1 MERLPTRRGLI
12 TGAVGLTAATGLAA
26 GSASAAATSP
36 NSEARALIDALRL
49 ERVGVIAYRQA
60 LSTSVLRPAVSSKLR
75 LLLAQELQHV
85 AKLEQLLREL
95 GSNDPHGPSGPAAA
109 QALLGQHQ
117 VGLSLSQL
125 PSQHACLRLL
135 IDVES
140 LIEGAYF
147 RAIPQLGQPA
157 RVRVAMEMMGSDA
170 QHWTVLSAIQH
181 QGDVEQSVPYPFVQG
196 SP

>member
-12 TGAVGLTAATGLAA
+12 SGAVGLTATAVAA
-26 GSASAAATSP
+26 GSASAATSP
-36 NSEARALIDALRL
+36 DAEAKALIDALRL

-60 LSTSVLRPAVSSKLR
+60 LSTSVLSPAVSAKLR

-85 AKLEQLLREL
+85 AKLERLLREL
-95 GSNDPHGPSGPAAA
+95 GSSVPQGPSGTAAA
-109 QALLGQHQ
+109 QALLAQHQ

-157 RVRVAMEMMGSDA
+157 RIRVAMEMMGSDA
-170 QHWTVLSAIQH
+170 QHWTVLSGIQH